1 MNVCERERPVAGNQP
16 HGLTGAEVSWGSR
29 EYSDNSVSNEPSRS
43 VQQANTL
50 RSLALSISRIDSM
63 RSAEAGQALRSR
75 MTTITPL
82 DAPSNSQRS
91 SPVVRTIS
99 GDSDKERYVPEFLR
113 LRNALERD
121 VLLQCNC
128 SDALIDFAKSRCSA
142 EDKCVSSYLI
152 DQGFLDASVFYW
164 GISGKMNIRYAA
176 DGSLSAIAP
185 ISNKLKPF
193 ETEGILFVPALDL
206 NQKVVF
212 AAAPLGH
219 QLEAFERALGYFDE
233 ATSKIVVVTPEYQK
247 ALTVTTASSNALAQ
261 DDLSM
266 SAVHRFMP
274 SQRKL
279 LTVSPIFFLGT
290 IGFAFDV
297 FYWALFILL
306 TLSLGA
312 IGLLRIASFFTY
324 SDKQDFAVPELE
336 NWPHYTVLVPL
347 YKESAICRQ
356 LVDALDAL
364 DYPKEALDVIF
375 LVEQDDELTQKNL
388 RKLLRKSM
396 RMIILPPGKPQT
408 KPRALSVGLAATKG
422 EFVTVFDAEDRPEPQ
437 QLKKAICQF
446 ALEGHDVACL
456 QAALSI
462 DHAKDGWLVR
472 QFAFEYAA
480 LFDVFL
486 PFLSRKNL
494 LLPLGGTSNHFRV
507 SALRK
512 VGGWDPF
519 NVTEDADLA
528 VRFARQ
534 GFRTRTLNS
543 STYEEA
549 PLTLKAWLHQ
559 RTRWHKGWIQTLAVH
574 LRSPRLTYKQLG
586 AKNFALLLLTFF
598 GGMLCLWAAP
608 LTALMFAKVLWG
620 VHQSGLQA
628 FDAFSIYA
636 LFCFLFG
643 LGGTVVTVL
652 QGCAKRGFRP
662 RGWEVAS
669 IPLYWVL
676 GCIASYKALF
686 EFIVK
691 PHYWRKTEH
700 GIVRHRGKI
709 KDAERA

>member
-1 MNVCERERPVAGNQP
+1 MGNDLP
-16 HGLTGAEVSWGSR
+16 LSA
-29 EYSDNSVSNEPSRS
+29 
-43 VQQANTL
+43 QQANTL
-50 RSLALSISRIDSM
+50 RSLALSIGRIDNL
-63 RSAEAGQALRSR
+63 RTAEAGQALRSR
-75 MTTITPL
+75 MTTLIPL
-82 DAPSNSQRS
+82 ECPTDKKSGHESQRQDHQS
-91 SPVVRTIS
+91 RQTTTEEESLDPEAHTIKNS
-99 GDSDKERYVPEFLR
+99 
-113 LRNALERD
+113 LEREI
-121 VLLQCNC
+121 LLQCNC
-128 SDALIDFAKSRCSA
+128 SEALIEFAVSR
-142 EDKCVSSYLI
+142 SSEADECISNYLI
-152 DQGFLDASVFYW
+152 EQGFLDASVFYW
-164 GISGKMNIRYAA
+164 GVSGRLSIRYAS

-185 ISNKLKPF
+185 IAKTLKPF

-206 NQKVVF
+206 NRKVVF

-233 ATSKIVVVTPEYQK
+233 AASKIVVVTPEYQK

-261 DDLSM
+261 DNLTL
-266 SAVHRFMP
+266 SAVHRFLP

-279 LTVSPIFFLGT
+279 LTISPI
-290 IGFAFDV
+290 V
-297 FYWALFILL
+297 FIAALSFSFNAVIWSLFILL
-306 TLSLGA
+306 TLSLGT
-312 IGLLRIASFFTY
+312 IGLLRLASFFTY
-324 SDKQDFAVPELE
+324 SDRLDVAVPELE

-356 LVDALDAL
+356 LVEALDAL
-364 DYPKEALDVIF
+364 DYPKEALDIIF
-375 LVEQDDELTQKNL
+375 LVEQDDELTQGNL
-388 RKLLRKSM
+388 RRLLKKSM

-422 EFVTVFDAEDRPEPQ
+422 DFVTVFDAEDRPEPQ
-437 QLKKAICQF
+437 QLKKAICRF

-462 DHAKDGWLVR
+462 DHAEENWLVR

-507 SALRK
+507 DALRK

-528 VRFARQ
+528 VRFARH
-534 GFRTRTLNS
+534 GFKTRTLNS

-549 PLTLKAWLHQ
+549 PLTLNAWLHQ

-574 LRSPRLTYKQLG
+574 LRNPALTFRQLG
-586 AKNFALLLLTFF
+586 VTNFALLLITFL

-608 LTALMFAKVLWG
+608 LTALMLGKVSLDVYRTGW
-620 VHQSGLQA
+620 QA
-628 FDAFSIYA
+628 LDAFSIYA
-636 LFCFLFG
+636 MFCFLFG

-652 QGCAKRGFRP
+652 QGSAKRGFHP
-662 RGWEVAS
+662 RLWEVAS

-686 EFIVK
+686 EFMIK

-700 GIVRHRGKI
+700 GIVRHRGNVKPEN
-709 KDAERA
+709 KPVVSGH